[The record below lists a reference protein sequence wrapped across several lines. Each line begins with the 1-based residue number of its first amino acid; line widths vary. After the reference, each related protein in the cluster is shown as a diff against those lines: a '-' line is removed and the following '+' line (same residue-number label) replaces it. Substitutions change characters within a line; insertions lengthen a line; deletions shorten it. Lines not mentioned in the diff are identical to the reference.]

1 MRKIAIHGITIH
13 PEVLPCLEN
22 LIFRLQKENIQ
33 IHISD
38 RLSEL
43 EIELLRPMPVFTSK
57 NKFDDYE
64 CILSLGGDGTLL
76 DTLTYVGQSET
87 PIMGINLGRLG
98 FLASIAKE
106 NLDLALDSYF
116 NNEYELEDRTLL
128 SLGLANSPFQDNNY
142 ALNEC
147 AILRKD
153 TSSMIVVKCYLN
165 GEYLNTYWA
174 DGLMVSTPTGSTGY
188 SLSCGGPVIMPQTKN
203 FIITPVSPHNLNI
216 RPLIVSDDSKLSLF
230 VESRNQ
236 SFLVSL
242 DSRSEALEAERV
254 KELTICKAN
263 FSAKLIK
270 VRGSSFLDTLRNKL
284 TWGLDRRN

>member
-1 MRKIAIHGITIH
+1 MRKIAIHGIAIQADMLALIQR
-13 PEVLPCLEN
+13 VLDQ
-22 LIFRLQKENIQ
+22 LIEAGSEIF
-33 IHISD
+33 ISD
-38 RLSEL
+38 RLAD
-43 EIELLRPMPVFTSK
+43 K
-57 NKFDDYE
+57 KFDMLRDFPTFSKSTDMTGFE
-64 CILSLGGDGTLL
+64 AILSLGGDGTLL
-76 DTLTYVGQSET
+76 DTLTYVGSSEV

-98 FLASIAKE
+98 FLANTSKDQIKE
-106 NLDLALDSYF
+106 ALESYF
-116 NNEYELEDRTLL
+116 RGDFEYDNRTLL
-128 SLGLANSPFQDNNY
+128 SLDSNIEAFGSTNY

-153 TSSMIVVKCYLN
+153 SSSMIVIKSYLN

-203 FIITPVSPHNLNI
+203 FIITPVSPHNLNV
-216 RPLIVSDDSKLSLF
+216 RPLIVSENSELRFSI
-230 VESRNQ
+230 ESGNK

-242 DSRSEALEAERV
+242 DSRSVAVESP
-254 KELTICKAN
+254 KELIVRKAD

-270 VRGSSFLDTLRNKL
+270 VKGNTFLDTLRSKL